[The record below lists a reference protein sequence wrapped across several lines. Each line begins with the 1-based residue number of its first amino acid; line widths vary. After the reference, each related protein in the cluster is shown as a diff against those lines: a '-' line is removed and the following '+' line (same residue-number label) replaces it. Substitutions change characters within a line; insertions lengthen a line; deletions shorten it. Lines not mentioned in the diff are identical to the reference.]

1 MLDGLLYLHMVD
13 DLQID
18 NQLDDGD
25 IGSLDELNFMNL
37 ALVLE
42 EPQVVVEPL
51 HHLEQLILTSVR
63 LAAVTSLLVLALQ

>member
-1 MLDGLLYLHMVD
+1 MID
-13 DLQID
+13 DLQVD

-25 IGSLDELNFMNL
+25 ICSLDELNFMNL
-37 ALVLE
+37 AFVLK

-63 LAAVTSLLVLALQ
+63 LAAVSGLLMLALQ